1 MTRPG
6 KQSENLDKGDFS
18 VSKSDAKPHCVLIA
32 EDNEVNRELAQEILE
47 FLGFVVYAAENG
59 EEALQIALR
68 QTFDLI
74 LMDCQMPLVDGF
86 EATRRIRN
94 LETEA
99 GRTKTPI
106 VALSGYSHSEGLGNC
121 LAAGMDDFLQKPF
134 TINELREMIT
144 RWVPA
149 PGI

>member
-1 MTRPG
+1 MNRQKKHTDNSGTPV
-6 KQSENLDKGDFS
+6 SSGDQT
-18 VSKSDAKPHCVLIA
+18 DATPHCILIA
-32 EDNEVNRELAQEILE
+32 EDNDVNRVLTQDILE
-47 FLGFVVYAAENG
+47 FLGFDVHAVENG
-59 EEALQIALR
+59 ESVLKIALQ

-74 LMDCQMPLVDGF
+74 LMDCQMPRVDGF

-106 VALSGYSHSEGLGNC
+106 VALSGYSHSEGWGNC
-121 LAAGMDDFLQKPF
+121 LAAGMDDYLQKPF
-134 TINELREMIT
+134 TINELQEMIT
-144 RWVPA
+144 KWIPP

>member
-1 MTRPG
+1 MNRP
-6 KQSENLDKGDFS
+6 KKRTDNSDTP
-18 VSKSDAKPHCVLIA
+18 VSSADQTDATPHRILIA
-32 EDNEVNRELAQEILE
+32 EDNDVNRVLTQDILE
-47 FLGFVVYAAENG
+47 FLGFVVHAVENG
-59 EEALQIALR
+59 DLALKIALQ

-86 EATRRIRN
+86 EATRHIRN
-94 LETEA
+94 VETEA

-106 VALSGYSHSEGLGNC
+106 VALSGYSHSEGRGIC
-121 LAAGMDDFLQKPF
+121 LAAGMDDYLQKPF

-144 RWVPA
+144 RWIPA